1 MDIERTLYLLVFTT
15 YVTFFCLF
23 LRFYFWKKYSE
34 KKYWGKRP
42 SLSVAGIKDLAS
54 EMGRELPFISI
65 LVPARNESDVIENTV
80 RHLSKLKY
88 PEDRYEIIVIT
99 DEKEKIAAK
108 ASRKKILSVALSLLS
123 GRKSR
128 SKEPFS
134 TEEAHQLESL
144 LLFVLASFAQEDD
157 AEGLYELCETLK
169 DKKPSWRER
178 RRGEDGTSLNASV
191 SSCGS
196 NIALARNVLKVFYGL
211 DWSTVAGAGDISH
224 SPLAS
229 PASGEGSLLA
239 RVRSLPRKELAR
251 FLDESLVRLFPTTQ
265 EVVDKVAVSLG
276 GMPTPRIKH
285 VSVPYDF
292 DGSLHGR
299 LTGRVVKSTKGRA
312 LNWGL
317 RFVDPRCEICGFY
330 DAESRPHTDVLMF
343 VAYRY
348 LLDPQECR
356 IFQGPVF
363 QVRNFYKMSPFCRIA
378 SLYQAVAH
386 DWYLPWLFKTLP
398 FVGGTNLFVER
409 RLLEEVGGWDHNILT
424 EDLEFG
430 TRAYLLKGAWP
441 QYLPYHSSEQTPP
454 NFRAFFRQRLRW
466 ATGHLQ
472 VVSKVADLRFVS
484 EKEQREL
491 TFRLIV
497 KGQFEWIVYQ
507 AATFVPPIALF
518 LQFRHLL
525 DETVVPP
532 VVRLILAGFSV
543 VYLSFTF
550 YAFLRYRQY
559 FDSTLKPDGVMRNL
573 LVVLGLFALPLAAF
587 LFPIPYTWALVLKSF
602 GKEPK
607 VWVKTPRTRERP
619 A

>member
-1 MDIERTLYLLVFTT
+1 M
-15 YVTFFCLF
+15 
-23 LRFYFWKKYSE
+23 
-34 KKYWGKRP
+34 
-42 SLSVAGIKDLAS
+42 AGVRDLACKI
-54 EMGRELPFISI
+54 GRELPFISI

-80 RHLSKLKY
+80 RHLAKLKY

-108 ASRKKILSVALSLLS
+108 ALRKKILSVGLSLLS
-123 GRKSR
+123 GRKNRGEQPLS
-128 SKEPFS
+128 S
-134 TEEAHQLESL
+134 EETRQLESL
-144 LLFVLASFAQEDD
+144 LLYVLASFAQNGD
-157 AEGLYELCETLK
+157 ADGLYELCETLK
-169 DKKPSWRER
+169 DKKPFGRER
-178 RRGEDGTSLNASV
+178 RGGEDHTSLNAPV
-191 SSCGS
+191 CSCDS
-196 NIALARNVLKVFYGL
+196 NVALAREVLKAFYSL
-211 DWSTVAGAGDISH
+211 DWSTVAGTGNISH

-229 PASGEGSLLA
+229 SDSGEKSFLA
-239 RVRSLPRKELAR
+239 RVRSIPRKELAR
-251 FLDESLVRLFPTTQ
+251 VLDESLVQLFPTTQ
-265 EVVDKVAVSLG
+265 EVVEKVAASLG
-276 GMPTPRIKH
+276 GVPAPRIKH

-317 RFVDPRCEICGFY
+317 RFVDRRCEICGFY
-330 DAESRPHTDVLMF
+330 DAESRPHTDVLLF

-348 LLDPQECR
+348 LLDPQKSR
-356 IFQGPVF
+356 ILQGPVF

-409 RLLEEVGGWDHNILT
+409 KLLEEVGGWDHDILT

-472 VVSKVADLRFVS
+472 VVSKVADLRYVS
-484 EKEQREL
+484 EREQREL
-491 TFRLIV
+491 IFRLIM
-497 KGQFEWIVYQ
+497 KGQFEWVVYQ
-507 AATFVPPIALF
+507 AATLVPPTALF

-525 DETVVPP
+525 DETAVPP
-532 VVRLILAGFSV
+532 VVRLIVGGFSV

-550 YAFLRYRQY
+550 YAFLRYRPY

-587 LFPIPYTWALVLKSF
+587 LFPIPYTWALILKSF
-602 GKEPK
+602 GKEPR
-607 VWVKTPRTRERP
+607 VWVKTPRTREKP

>member
-1 MDIERTLYLLVFTT
+1 MLVFTA
-15 YVTFFCLF
+15 YVTFFFLF
-23 LRFYFWKKYSE
+23 LRFYFWKRYSE
-34 KKYWGKRP
+34 KNFWGKRP
-42 SLSVAGIKDLAS
+42 SLSVAGIRDLACKT
-54 EMGRELPFISI
+54 GRELPFISI

-99 DEKEKIAAK
+99 DEKEKITAK
-108 ASRKKILSVALSLLS
+108 ASRKKILSAALSLLS

-128 SKEPFS
+128 DKQPLSS
-134 TEEAHQLESL
+134 EETRQLESL
-144 LLFVLASFAQEDD
+144 LLYVLASSVQHGD
-157 AEGLYELCETLK
+157 AEGLYELCESLK
-169 DKKPSWRER
+169 DKKPSGRER
-178 RRGEDGTSLNASV
+178 RRGADHTSLNASV
-191 SSCGS
+191 CSCGS
-196 NIALARNVLKVFYGL
+196 NVALALEVLRALYSL
-211 DWSTVAGAGDISH
+211 DWSTVAGTGDVSH

-229 PASGEGSLLA
+229 SGSGEGSLLA
-239 RVRSLPRKELAR
+239 SIRSISRKELAR
-251 FLDESLVRLFPTTQ
+251 VLDESLVQLFPTTQ
-265 EVVDKVAVSLG
+265 EVVEKVAASLG
-276 GMPTPRIKH
+276 GVPAPRIKH

-330 DAESRPHTDVLMF
+330 DAESRPHTDVLLF

-348 LLDPQECR
+348 LLDPQKSR
-356 IFQGPVF
+356 ILQGPVF

-409 RLLEEVGGWDHNILT
+409 RLLEEVGGWDHDILT

-472 VVSKVADLRFVS
+472 VVSKVADLRYVS
-484 EKEQREL
+484 EREQREL
-491 TFRLIV
+491 IFHLIV
-497 KGQFEWIVYQ
+497 KGQFEWVVYQ
-507 AATFVPPIALF
+507 AATFVPLIALL
-518 LQFRHLL
+518 LQVRHLL

-532 VVRLILAGFSV
+532 VIRLIVAGFSV

-550 YAFLRYRQY
+550 YAFLRYRPY
-559 FDSTLKPDGVMRNL
+559 FDSALKPDGVMRNL
-573 LVVLGLFALPLAAF
+573 LVVLGLFALPLVAF
-587 LFPIPYTWALVLKSF
+587 LFPIPYTWALILKSF
-602 GKEPK
+602 GKEPR
-607 VWVKTPRTRERP
+607 VWVKTPRTREKP